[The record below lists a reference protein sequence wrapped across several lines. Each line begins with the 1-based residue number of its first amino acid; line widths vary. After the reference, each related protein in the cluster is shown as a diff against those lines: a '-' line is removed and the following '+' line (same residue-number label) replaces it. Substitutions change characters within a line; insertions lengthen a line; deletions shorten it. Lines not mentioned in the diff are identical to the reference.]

1 MGDMASLQIT
11 HHDHKFDNLGEVNQ
25 ILERPNLTK
34 LTQKEIN
41 NLNRHIYVKQIK
53 LIIIFKQRK
62 HQSQMG
68 SLGNSTK
75 YLRKKLFQFSKIP
88 QGIEAERILS
98 NSLYKSSIIL
108 IKKKNLQRIKRK
120 IQTNISPEL
129 RCKNQQNIRQLNS
142 TMCKKE
148 LHTTVMYDLFQVG
161 KIGSSFKTQ
170 IM

>member
-1 MGDMASLQIT
+1 MGPMDIKTIIKEQYEKL
-11 HHDHKFDNLGEVNQ
+11 HDHKFDNLGEVNQ

-108 IKKKNLQRIKRK
+108 IKKK
-120 IQTNISPEL
+120 TY
-129 RCKNQQNIRQLNS
+129 
-142 TMCKKE
+142 KE
-148 LHTTVMYDLFQVG
+148 LKEKYRQIFLLNLDA
-161 KIGSSFKTQ
+161 KINKILGN
-170 IM
+170 